1 MISIVKFSLYGILP
15 GIAVYLVLSHRS
27 SEKTQLH
34 EMVTWSVLSHPIVG
48 LLIFAGLA
56 LGISIDSV
64 ASAMHVVGLI
74 SLVLIGIT
82 LAQSRPPTVS
92 WQFVLGL
99 LGVLAI
105 FIPMLSDRNLF
116 AFHGFW
122 HTAIANTVLAGQFP
136 PENPG
141 LAGNTISYV
150 WFYHVWLAGMSK
162 ATGCHIALVNVFAHL
177 QLVAAMLGLTFVMA
191 EKWGYGRRYAHAAFW
206 LLFGSIN
213 LGALIHFAP
222 YVAYWLIK
230 PGGFFQAFSD
240 HLNAVTLPL
249 ISLTGTFLKI
259 PVFYKSWSM
268 LTKFYN
274 VGAMAHG
281 VLFFMLYVWALHR
294 VVVAK
299 STSKEWFFYA
309 MALLGLLTYYPV
321 FIPAAA
327 LFASVQIAV
336 DTWVNRRT
344 QVKKIIVIA
353 SASAA
358 CGLAAIPYFLMIG
371 SKTGATSVPV
381 FSFALNPS
389 HLWFFLVGPFWP
401 LLPLVVKWLRSTD
414 FRTTTEH
421 RDTFIAAGLA
431 TGVICPLTIAIS
443 GGPSNYKYVYVSAI
457 FVAWAAF
464 ASLARPSVRPIVRW
478 LYGTLAVGPIL
489 LTWGGWMLSPW
500 FQDSAY
506 VIEEARLQ
514 IHRLQPEADAL
525 TWLARNSDKSGA
537 LIIPIT
543 KEDSKA
549 NEAYSLSAIT
559 ALPYFVA
566 EDRTWVAGS
575 DRYAS
580 RKALI
585 EYVLGSSESPAVKTH
600 ILAGPLYLI
609 LGKDRARTESFYN
622 AYTPGIK
629 PLAYFD
635 RSPIEARIARLDLKS
650 RSVFDAGEFAV
661 LEISEATQGG
671 KQWN

>member
-1 MISIVKFSLYGILP
+1 MISILKFSLYGVLP
-15 GIAVYLVLSHRS
+15 GIAAYLILSRTAR
-27 SEKTQLH
+27 EKTQLH
-34 EMVTWSVLSHPIVG
+34 EMATWSVLSHPIVG
-48 LLIFAGLA
+48 LMIFAGLA
-56 LGISIDSV
+56 LGFSIDSV
-64 ASAMHVVGLI
+64 ASSMQVVGLV
-74 SLVLIGIT
+74 SLGLVGFT
-82 LAQSRPPTVS
+82 LARSRPPAVS
-92 WQFVLGL
+92 WQFLLGL
-99 LGVLAI
+99 VGVLAV

-122 HTAIANTVLAGQFP
+122 HAAIANTVLAGQFP

-162 ATGCHIALVNVFAHL
+162 ATGFHIAQVNVFGHI

-191 EKWGYGRRYAHAAFW
+191 EKWGYSRRAAHAAFW

-213 LGALIHFAP
+213 VGALIHFAP

-249 ISLTGTFLKI
+249 ISLTGTFLKV

-281 VLFFMLYVWALHR
+281 VLFFTLYVWALHR

-299 STSKEWFFYA
+299 ATGKDWFFYA
-309 MALLGLLTYYPV
+309 TALLGLLTYYPV

-327 LFASVQIAV
+327 LFATAQIAI

-344 QVKKIIVIA
+344 QVKKTIVIA
-353 SASAA
+353 TVSVF
-358 CGLAAIPYFLMIG
+358 CGLIAVPYFLMIG

-389 HLWFFLVGPFWP
+389 HLWFFLLGPFWP
-401 LLPLVVKWLRSTD
+401 LLPLVVKWLRSTN
-414 FRTTTEH
+414 FRAITEE
-421 RDTFIAAGLA
+421 RDTFLSAGLA
-431 TGVICPLTIAIS
+431 TGVICPLVVAIS

-457 FVAWAAF
+457 FVAWTALAV
-464 ASLARPSVRPIVRW
+464 LARPGVSPITRW
-478 LYGTLAVGPIL
+478 LYGALAMGPIL

-506 VIEEARLQ
+506 VIEETRLQ
-514 IHRLQPEADAL
+514 IHRLRPEADVLDWL
-525 TWLARNSDKSGA
+525 TRNSDRSGA

-543 KEDSKA
+543 DEDSKA

-559 ALPYFVA
+559 ALPYYVA

-575 DRYAS
+575 DRYAP

-585 EYVLGSSESPAVKTH
+585 EYVLGSSDSPGEKAHVLT
-600 ILAGPLYLI
+600 GPLYLI

-635 RSPIEARIARLDLKS
+635 RSPIEARIARLNLKS
-650 RSVFDAGEFAV
+650 RSVFDAGEFAI
-661 LEISEATQGG
+661 LEISEATQGE